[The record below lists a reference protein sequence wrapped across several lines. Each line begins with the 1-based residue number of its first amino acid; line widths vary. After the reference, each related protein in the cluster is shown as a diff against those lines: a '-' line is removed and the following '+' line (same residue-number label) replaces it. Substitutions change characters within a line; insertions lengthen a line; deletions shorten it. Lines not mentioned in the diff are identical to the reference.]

1 MRGQI
6 MLFGDSITEQSFRQG
21 GWGAALANAYCRQ
34 ADVVL
39 RGYAGYNTK
48 WALFLLNRIFP
59 LDSSK
64 PRIATT
70 IFFGAND
77 AALSGRTNERFHVP
91 IEDYKQNLRKI
102 VLHLKEC
109 SPTMLIVL
117 ITPPP
122 FYEERRHEYLKS
134 LLGENA
140 PKLSERTNEVTGQYA
155 RACIETAK
163 EMGVMSVD
171 LWSKMQE
178 TDDWQ
183 NKFLIDGLHL
193 TTEGNAIV
201 YQEVIKVF
209 NEAGLSADN
218 MPFDFPNH
226 SDIDAKNPEEAFQQK
241 CFLMSHC
248 GFIRDL

>member
-1 MRGQI
+1 MFLMLPIVLVCLFIPLIIIYQLKKHPRYSFERIVEKKMRGQI

-77 AALSGRTNERFHVP
+77 AALSGRTNER
-91 IEDYKQNLRKI
+91 
-102 VLHLKEC
+102 
-109 SPTMLIVL
+109 
-117 ITPPP
+117 
-122 FYEERRHEYLKS
+122 S

-201 YQEVIKVF
+201 YQEVIK
-209 NEAGLSADN
+209 
-218 MPFDFPNH
+218 
-226 SDIDAKNPEEAFQQK
+226 
-241 CFLMSHC
+241 SH
-248 GFIRDL
+248 L

>member
-6 MLFGDSITEQSFRQG
+6 VLFGDSITEQSFRQG
-21 GWGAALANAYCRQ
+21 GWGAALADTYARK

-48 WALFLLNRIFP
+48 WALFLLHHIFP
-59 LDSSK
+59 LDSVK
-64 PRIATT
+64 PPIATT

-77 AALSGRTNERFHVP
+77 ASLSGRTSERFHVP
-91 IEDYKQNLRKI
+91 IEDYKKNLRKI
-102 VLHLKEC
+102 ILHLKEC
-109 SPTMLIVL
+109 SSTMQIVL

-122 FYEERRHEYLKS
+122 FCEEGRHKYLKS

-140 PKLSERTNEVTGQYA
+140 PELSERTNEVTSQYA
-155 RACIETAK
+155 RACVETAK
-163 EMGVMSVD
+163 EMGVLSVD

-178 TDDWQ
+178 TDSWQ
-183 NKFLIDGLHL
+183 KKFLIDGLHL
-193 TTEGNAIV
+193 TQEGNGVV

-218 MPFDFPNH
+218 MPLDFPHH
-226 SDIDAKNPEEAFQQK
+226 SEIDAKNPEGAFQQK
-241 CFLMSHC
+241 CF
-248 GFIRDL
+248 